1 MKIDDLGKLD
11 EGAVADWFLRK
22 GFGTDKAGAAA
33 HSRHQRKIGQSQVE
47 TRFKETLVR
56 SFAKA
61 AQSGLIEIPAPA
73 AQAAPT
79 AQAAT
84 TAPTTAKTRAPSAP
98 RARTS
103 AAAKAGASAFSNM
116 SNTLQAGPNVQS
128 NNAMSNMASQLV
140 KESLTDYTKFDALLE
155 SVIKE
160 NVGMSP
166 GEWLIKFLTQQAI
179 GQYRVDITEFKAQL
193 HKLGQDLNGS
203 LAAAAANMPDKK
215 KVKIDNKTIDRIY
228 DFFES
233 AVAAA
238 PGYNEYAQNSRSDSG
253 ASANPAVVSQQVD
266 NLKATFAKVADSV
279 GTNPNATLALA
290 KALAGVAYSEPQI
303 FKQIFG
309 DSALAYAIDKQAKQD
324 AAKKSNQTP

>member
-11 EGAVADWFLRK
+11 EGIGDWMARK
-22 GFGTDKAGAAA
+22 GFFGDERGAAA
-33 HSRHQRKIGQSQVE
+33 HTKHLRSVGQSQVSA
-47 TRFKETLVR
+47 RFKETLID

-61 AQSGLIEIPAPA
+61 IQSGLVEIPAPA
-73 AQAAPT
+73 TQAQPASQAAPS
-79 AQAAT
+79 
-84 TAPTTAKTRAPSAP
+84 APTAAKTRAPSAP

-103 AAAKAGASAFSNM
+103 AAAKTGASAFNNM

-140 KESLTDYTKFDALLE
+140 KESLTDYTEFDTLLE

-166 GEWLIKFLTQQAI
+166 REWLIRFLTQQAI
-179 GQYRVDITEFKAQL
+179 GQYRVNIDEFLPQL
-193 HKLGQDLNGS
+193 TKLGKSFDET
-203 LAAAAANMPDKK
+203 LATAAANMPDKS
-215 KVKIDNKTIDRIY
+215 KVKIDNKTIDKIY
-228 DFFES
+228 NFFQS

-238 PGYNEYAQNSRSDSG
+238 PGHNEYAQGSRSGGD
-253 ASANPAVVSQQVD
+253 APANPAIVSQQVD
-266 NLKATFAKVADSV
+266 HLKATFAKVADSV

-309 DSALAYAIDKQAKQD
+309 DSALAYAIEKQAKQD
-324 AAKKSNQTP
+324 AAKNTNQKP